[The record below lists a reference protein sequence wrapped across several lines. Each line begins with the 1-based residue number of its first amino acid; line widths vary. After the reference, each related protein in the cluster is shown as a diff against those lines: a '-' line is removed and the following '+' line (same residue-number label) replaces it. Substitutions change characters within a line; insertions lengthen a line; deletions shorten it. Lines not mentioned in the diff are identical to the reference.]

1 MLGDFDVR
9 VHDANLHAV
18 VKGGLE
24 TAAIEVLAALDRV
37 RGNRTRGS

>member
-1 MLGDFDVR
+1 MFGDFDVG
-9 VHDANLHAV
+9 VHDADLHAV
-18 VKGGLE
+18 VKGVLE